1 MRRPSVFLMSALIL
15 LLLGWKAQADAQGL
29 RFATNASAPLDVEA
43 GLMVWQRAAAQAQL
57 SDKARLTQGPLTL
70 SAKRMKIVFGQD
82 GAAQN
87 IEAAGQVVLV
97 SAGDNT
103 TPPRRA
109 AAETAS
115 IDVTGETIMLSGNV
129 VLQAEDDDTAQVNAG
144 QMVLDMASG
153 RARLSGTADK
163 PRARIELR

>member
-1 MRRPSVFLMSALIL
+1 MRGPSVFVMPALIL
-15 LLLGWKAQADAQGL
+15 LSLGWTAQGHAQGL
-29 RFATNASAPLDVEA
+29 RFATNTSAPLDVEA

-82 GAAQN
+82 GTAQN

-97 SAGDNT
+97 SAGDSN

-109 AAETAS
+109 TAETAS
-115 IDVTGETIMLSGNV
+115 IDLTGETIILSGNV
-129 VLQAEDDDTAQVNAG
+129 VLQVESNDTAQVSAG
-144 QMVLDMASG
+144 QMALDMASG
-153 RARLSGTADK
+153 RTRLSGTADK